1 MTPPTNGDRIRLS
14 LSREEAWVAHA
25 ALLDAG
31 AAAVDAG
38 DDAPAQCRPIRR
50 IERDRALASEGA
62 ELLRDALIDY
72 LGDAPVR
79 DRAPGRAVLR
89 RVDDAVESRPR
100 SRSDPRDGG
109 RGA

>member
-1 MTPPTNGDRIRLS
+1 MPPSTNGNRTALS
-14 LSREEAWVAHA
+14 LSREEAWIAHA

-50 IERDRALASEGA
+50 IERDRALDAEGA
-62 ELLRDALIDY
+62 ELLRDALVEY

-79 DRAPGRAVLR
+79 DRAPGRTLLR
-89 RVDDAVESRPR
+89 RVDDAIEATPRPHDPQES
-100 SRSDPRDGG
+100 
-109 RGA
+109 

>member
-1 MTPPTNGDRIRLS
+1 MSPSTNGNRIALS
-14 LSREEAWVAHA
+14 LSREEAWIAHA

-50 IERDRALASEGA
+50 IERDRALDADGA
-62 ELLRDALIDY
+62 VLLRDALVEY

-79 DRAPGRAVLR
+79 DRAPGRALFR
-89 RVDDAVESRPR
+89 RADDAIEATPQSTA
-100 SRSDPRDGG
+100 
-109 RGA
+109 RGPQEF

>member
-31 AAAVDAG
+31 AAAADDG

-50 IERDRALASEGA
+50 IERDRPFAPDGA

-79 DRAPGRAVLR
+79 DRAPGRALLR
-89 RVDDAVESRPR
+89 RVDDAVESWPR
-100 SRSDPRDGG
+100 SRPRDAG
-109 RGA
+109 RGD